1 LDFFDLNISHG
12 KLLLALAV
20 LQEKDRGLEARVV
33 ILLQASVLRSSA
45 VRVLEEMRP

>member
-33 ILLQASVLRSSA
+33 ILLLYLLLSLSLSLSLSS
-45 VRVLEEMRP
+45 